1 MKKIIFW
8 IGVAVLVIGIVLFS
22 YSYSTIQ
29 NLTPY
34 THFPFSL
41 DSQQQAQWDL
51 MNLIQPISLGM
62 LVLGVIILAYGLL
75 VKKESK

>member
-1 MKKIIFW
+1 MKKTIFW
-8 IGVAVLVIGIVLFS
+8 IGVAVLVFGIVLFS

-29 NLTPY
+29 NLIPY

-51 MNLIQPISLGM
+51 MNLIQPVGL
-62 LVLGVIILAYGLL
+62 GLL
-75 VKKESK
+75 ALGAIMLLYGVFVKK